1 MSPQQRKAPSSEDSS
16 PRAGKRRVCKAL
28 TTSGSPCKRPAVPGL
43 TVCKSHGG
51 GTATSVRASKQARV
65 GQQAAVLW
73 GINSGTGGLS
83 VAEELQKLARNKITD
98 ILALRIKISE
108 DNVAKHIGTL
118 TETHAIT
125 EYDIDGTVQSK
136 SGTQETKTKRAGT
149 SVWVQEL
156 HRTEMELVQ
165 ILKLLQEVTG
175 GSEEVDTRRI
185 RLQTAREAARL
196 IKAFPG
202 ISVDEVAA
210 EVSKRAS

>member
-1 MSPQQRKAPSSEDSS
+1 
-16 PRAGKRRVCKAL
+16 
-28 TTSGSPCKRPAVPGL
+28 
-43 TVCKSHGG
+43 
-51 GTATSVRASKQARV
+51 
-65 GQQAAVLW
+65 VLW